1 MYVILKKV
9 LHLAI
14 SFSDAL
20 DKMSVDGASGEP
32 TEELFECVICGQ
44 TSPSTEGRPI
54 GLVALLQPSAGD
66 AAYSETFFSKNLL
79 KTTGYKNA
87 NKKSECEGDGSLER
101 IQFP

>member
-1 MYVILKKV
+1 M

-66 AAYSETFFSKNLL
+66 TAYSQTFFSKNLL
-79 KTTGYKNA
+79 KTKGYKNA
-87 NKKSECEGDGSLER
+87 N
-101 IQFP
+101 